1 MHVSARLGPISGL
14 VKSKHFVPRI
24 KPLYFINEDEIRKYV
39 SLKKFKILK
48 KRCPYASLSYR
59 DEIRDLLNKFEASN
73 KGTKNS
79 IVNSF
84 LEILP
89 LLKKHYKNSK
99 DINVCSCG
107 EPCIGEVC
115 KGCEVLKKVG

>member
-1 MHVSARLGPISGL
+1 M

-24 KPLYFINEDEIRKYV
+24 KPLYFINEDEIRKYI
-39 SLKKFKILK
+39 SLKKFKILNG
-48 KRCPYASLSYR
+48 RCPYASLSYR
-59 DEIRDLLNKFEASN
+59 DEVRALLDKFEESN

-99 DINVCSCG
+99 DINVCSICS

-115 KGCEVLKKVG
+115 KACEVIRKVG

>member
-1 MHVSARLGPISGL
+1 M

-24 KPLYFINEDEIRKYV
+24 KPLYFINEIRKYI
-39 SLKKFKILK
+39 SLKKFKIFK
-48 KRCPYASLSYR
+48 GRCPYASLSYR
-59 DEIRDLLNKFEASN
+59 DEVRALLDKFEESN

-89 LLKKHYKNSK
+89 LLRKKYKTSK
-99 DINVCSCG
+99 DINTCSKCG
-107 EPCIGEVC
+107 EPCVGKIC
-115 KGCEVLKKVG
+115 KACEVISKL